1 MQALARPGRRR
12 TGHLAKA
19 AVRRTHADLAA
30 SKHARAMRISSALT
44 NSFRRMYKPAAAMVT
59 PEAVIRILNRAKV
72 KFVLMGAHGISG
84 WCAEPR
90 ATQDV
95 DVLIQKRSH
104 APALKALQKAFPDLI
119 VVDLPVVTRLLDPLD
134 NQVVI
139 DLMKPVE
146 DLYAEAF
153 QSAVAVGKSHRIP
166 SLEVALACKYAAMAS
181 ENREARKKAL
191 DEADFIGMAVR
202 NYEQIK
208 TNVLFSLGEMVKN
221 GGGTEVLKLVEDAK
235 AGRRLK
241 M

>member
-1 MQALARPGRRR
+1 M
-12 TGHLAKA
+12 TNTEDA
-19 AVRRTHADLAA
+19 AMPVVAG
-30 SKHARAMRISSALT
+30 SKHLRAMRITSALT

-59 PEAVIRILNRAKV
+59 PEVVIRILNRAKV
-72 KFVLMGAHGISG
+72 KFVLMGAHGIGG
-84 WCAEPR
+84 WCVEPR

-95 DVLIQKRSH
+95 DVLIQKRGH
-104 APALKALQKAFPDLI
+104 ATAVKALQKAFPELT
-119 VVDLPVVTRLLDPLD
+119 VVDLPVVTRFLDPLD
-134 NQVVI
+134 GQAVI

-191 DEADFIGMAVR
+191 DEADFISMALR
-202 NYEQIK
+202 NYDQIK
-208 TNVLFSLGEMVKN
+208 TDVLFSLGEMAKN
-221 GGGTEVLKLVEDAK
+221 GGGREVLKLVEDAK